1 MFNLIERRVVI
12 LNFEISPKKLVQKRR
27 KEMEDFEIKLKKL
40 QEEGRGGH
48 KTGPGGVRNGK
59 DALIGEGTK
68 NRGGG

>member
-1 MFNLIERRVVI
+1 
-12 LNFEISPKKLVQKRR
+12 
-27 KEMEDFEIKLKKL
+27 MEDFEIKLKKL